1 MSYEIKRFPYDG
13 TVDADGHV
21 LEPPDL
27 WENYLEE
34 KYRSRA
40 LRIGVDD
47 QGYEYLEINGR
58 PSERTNKGAL
68 GIMGAMGEEN
78 LKPSPER
85 RYADNM
91 PFGASDP
98 VQRLSLMD
106 QENLEICLLY
116 PTICLLWEV
125 EVTDPEISLAY
136 ARAYNRWIAD
146 FCRDS
151 GGRLVPIAMLT
162 LLDPEGSAAELER
175 AVKDGCK
182 GAWVN
187 PFNHKRVIHGHSDH
201 DPVFAKCC
209 ELDVPLAI
217 HPTFTPHSAAAGI
230 FDWPPEGRAWGEA
243 IWLRSIVQQALISFF
258 SLGTL
263 ERFPGLR
270 LGVLEAGSGWIGALL
285 DRLDAFSE
293 SLNLSRASA
302 TELFR
307 RQCFISGDPDETA
320 APYIIDHVG
329 PECFMWATDYPH
341 PDHPHTWVDDLTRY
355 AEKLSP
361 VTRKKVLGGNVKRI
375 YKLPEVALKQASA
388 AV

>member
-1 MSYEIKRFPYDG
+1 MAYEIKRFPYSG

-21 LEPPDL
+21 LEPGDL

-40 LRIGVDD
+40 LRIKVDD
-47 QGYEYLEINGR
+47 EGFEYLEIDQR
-58 PSERTNKGAL
+58 PSQRTVRGSL
-68 GIMGAMGEEN
+68 GILGAMGDDD
-78 LKPSPER
+78 LRPRPDR

-91 PFGASDP
+91 PFGSSNAEE
-98 VQRLSLMD
+98 RLSLLK
-106 QENLEICLLY
+106 QENLEASLLY
-116 PTICLLWEV
+116 PTIGLLWEV
-125 EVTDPEISLAY
+125 ELQDPELSLAY

-146 FCRDS
+146 FCRPS
-151 GGRLVPIAMLT
+151 GGRLVPIAQLT
-162 LLDPEGSAAELER
+162 LLDPAGSAAELER

-182 GAWVN
+182 GGWVN
-187 PFNHKRVIHGHSDH
+187 PFNHRRVIHGDPKH
-201 DPVFAKCC
+201 DVLFAKCC

-217 HPTFTPHSAAAGI
+217 HPTFTPHAAAAGI
-230 FDWPPEGRAWGEA
+230 FDWPYQGRAWGEA

-263 ERFPGLR
+263 ERFPSLR
-270 LGVLEAGSGWIGALL
+270 LGVLEAGSGWIGAML

-293 SLNLSRASA
+293 SLNLAGKRPSA

-320 APYIIDHVG
+320 APHIIDHVG
-329 PECFMWATDYPH
+329 ADCFMWATDYPH

-355 AEKLSP
+355 AQVLSP
-361 VTRKKVLGGNVKRI
+361 ITRAKVLGDNVKRI
-375 YKLPEVALKQASA
+375 YRLDYTG
-388 AV
+388 